1 LSFTYVAYFFRV
13 VSGSKKS
20 AVGQDGRNGKPHKS
34 VRKNSTNM
42 TPLMSVRKI
51 FVGGLSYATTEETLR
66 TYFAQFGKLI
76 DSVVMTFPENNRSRG
91 FGFVEYATDEQVD
104 ACQAARPHTIDGK
117 TVETKRA
124 TPRDEGRGG
133 KGSNDVRKVFVGK
146 LKDDM
151 EEADLRAY
159 FQQFGTITDIVRMT
173 DKKTGKRK
181 GFGFVEFSDYDAV
194 DKIVL
199 TYPHRIC
206 GRRVDVKKDQ
216 PKQKKTGGAMATA
229 AGGYGG
235 GQGGYG
241 GGYSGGQVGYG
252 GCQAGYGGGGY
263 GGYSAAQGGYGY
275 VGGVGGYGGPQ
286 GGYVAAQGF
295 FAWGGDGWGGGY
307 GAGGYEAGGGPM
319 RNGGATTRRGGRGGP
334 YYTAF

>member
-1 LSFTYVAYFFRV
+1 VAYFFRV

-20 AVGQDGRNGKPHKS
+20 AAGQDGRDGKPHKS
-34 VRKNSTNM
+34 VRENGTNM
-42 TPLMSVRKI
+42 TPLKSVRKI
-51 FVGGLSYATTEETLR
+51 FLGGLSYSTTEETLR
-66 TYFAQFGKLI
+66 TYFKQFGELI

-124 TPRDEGRGG
+124 TPRDEGMGG
-133 KGSNDVRKVFVGK
+133 NGSNDVRKVFVGG

-159 FQQFGTITDIVRMT
+159 FQQFGTITDMVRMT

-199 TYPHRIC
+199 TYPHLIC
-206 GRRVDVKKDQ
+206 GRKVDVKKALL
-216 PKQKKTGGAMATA
+216 KQKTKTVMAAA

-235 GQGGYG
+235 GHG
-241 GGYSGGQVGYG
+241 
-252 GCQAGYGGGGY
+252 
-263 GGYSAAQGGYGY
+263 
-275 VGGVGGYGGPQ
+275 
-286 GGYVAAQGF
+286 
-295 FAWGGDGWGGGY
+295 
-307 GAGGYEAGGGPM
+307 
-319 RNGGATTRRGGRGGP
+319 
-334 YYTAF
+334 